1 MSGSPYC
8 CSALWASQES
18 GFAHLVQVVRHLGE
32 FADFVNEKN
41 FTLFSTKS
49 AIWRYDWPPGKLIW
63 LKRSMWCP
71 WSEKEEGAEKRLR
84 QISINLKGVKTKEW
98 WSVLCLF
105 RLESQTHDFNILSDL
120 SFEKHAPFSY
130 SCTIYWNFWL
140 DVKTSLQMLTRE
152 NCFTIID
159 HFMAASVTSNLTL
172 QISVSVAL
180 DVPWDM
186 PRVAT
191 LRPRKQLPHYAI
203 RDDVTAKSV
212 QNNGDGRKRLE
223 LI

>member
-1 MSGSPYC
+1 
-8 CSALWASQES
+8 
-18 GFAHLVQVVRHLGE
+18 
-32 FADFVNEKN
+32 
-41 FTLFSTKS
+41 
-49 AIWRYDWPPGKLIW
+49 
-63 LKRSMWCP
+63 
-71 WSEKEEGAEKRLR
+71 
-84 QISINLKGVKTKEW
+84 
-98 WSVLCLF
+98 
-105 RLESQTHDFNILSDL
+105 
-120 SFEKHAPFSY
+120 
-130 SCTIYWNFWL
+130 
-140 DVKTSLQMLTRE
+140 MLTRE